1 MGIRKKEHVIGIDRR
16 SEPDHG
22 FRKLAK
28 PDIAWLLGFRK
39 TQDSPHVFLLSLPPP
54 DESCSLCCR
63 RDHCCRYCYDSLD
76 QHNARGLQ
84 CTRILRARRVFVLPY
99 RPTACVKGSQSGMVP
114 LQIEFV
120 VSLEH
125 GPPQDSLRLFS
136 EENWKSGWLLWC
148 LDGWHR
154 SIFGNLVNHRVFV
167 FPQLKRGT
175 FDRRVTY
182 FSKRWNELGRNEISR
197 VGLFILNYKY
207 PRLERWKD
215 PPLLLPFGFRVS
227 GFHVW
232 FFTLSFYRRSVTRL
246 LYW

>member
-1 MGIRKKEHVIGIDRR
+1 MER
-16 SEPDHG
+16 
-22 FRKLAK
+22 
-28 PDIAWLLGFRK
+28 AWPRVQK
-39 TQDSPHVFLLSLPPP
+39 TGKARYRLVAWFPQNPRFTARISPLSPP

-125 GPPQDSLRLFS
+125 GPPQDSLRLSS

-154 SIFGNLVNHRVFV
+154 SIFGNLVNHHVFV

-182 FSKRWNELGRNEISR
+182 FSKRWKELGRNEISGW
-197 VGLFILNYKY
+197 VC
-207 PRLERWKD
+207 
-215 PPLLLPFGFRVS
+215 
-227 GFHVW
+227 
-232 FFTLSFYRRSVTRL
+232 SF
-246 LYW
+246 